1 MAIYTADVKEFQIT
15 RQMVDDFR
23 NSSKDDNDLH
33 KQDGIVLGFQ
43 TAGLLRDFADEYVH
57 GYKCTKQ
64 ETDFLRPVPIDSVV
78 GCYVKQQTMQIADI
92 DAKEIVVGMKVK
104 GREQPAAIS
113 TITYEPRLFYDEN
126 ANANGTAYVLDQSD
140 AEGIARGLGKE
151 GADLST
157 LVFALSS
164 NVLYKDA
171 KKLVDRAAEQG
182 LLPVYSRQIV
192 RPHRPLD
199 NGISAGDTIY
209 ISTNAHELA
218 ERAERHETKRR
229 MHGNGRKLEE
239 SVYTTDVIAT
249 TQNKVIVYRANLR
262 LAFTTKEALLKTAQ
276 SSD

>member
-1 MAIYTADVKEFQIT
+1 MTIDTADVKEFQIT
-15 RQMVDDFR
+15 RRMVDYFR

-43 TAGLLRDFADEYVH
+43 TAGLLRDFADESVH

-78 GCYVKQQTMQIADI
+78 GCYAKQIRQVVDI
-92 DAKEIVVGMKVK
+92 DAKEIVVEMKVK
-104 GREQPAAIS
+104 GREKPAAIS
-113 TITYEPRLFYDEN
+113 TLTYEQRLFYDEN
-126 ANANGTAYVLDQSD
+126 ANVNGTAYVLDQSD

-151 GADLST
+151 GADIST
-157 LVFALSS
+157 LVFALAS

-171 KKLVDRAAEQG
+171 KKLVDRAADQG

-199 NGISAGDTIY
+199 NGLAAGDTIY
-209 ISTNAHELA
+209 ISTNAQEVA
-218 ERAERHETKRR
+218 DRAERHETKRR
-229 MHGNGRKLEE
+229 MLGNGRKLEE

-276 SSD
+276 SLD